1 MAPAEGGDVR
11 RDRFR
16 RSRLFWP
23 VLVGVLV
30 VFAAGVA
37 FAQTSQ
43 LGGKLRAGGDVVVPE
58 GETVQGDLYASGG
71 SVRVEGTVDGDLV
84 ASGGQV
90 HVSGEVTGDLLA
102 GAGSVD
108 VSGQIGG
115 DARVGAGQ
123 VTVSGSVGEDLLA
136 GAGQVTLTSSGE
148 VGEDL
153 IFGTGRMTLDGRVEG
168 DVLGSTGN
176 YVRRGT
182 VGGTENVNITKRGE
196 EAEPTVADRILDV
209 FQRFLSVLIVAA
221 LLLWLAPRLVDGASD
236 TLRRRPLVS
245 LGIGLVGIVAFVVL
259 VVVIILVAVLVAI
272 GLGLVG
278 LDGLGGTTVFATM
291 VGLVVLGFL
300 FFFVVAFGAHVLVGM
315 SVGRLALGD
324 AGARRWW
331 ALVVGVLIVVVM
343 TSLPVVGGWIAFLV
357 AILGLG
363 ALLLELNPWRRRGA
377 QTA

>member
-1 MAPAEGGDVR
+1 VR
-11 RDRFR
+11 GDRFR

-30 VFAAGVA
+30 IFAAGVA

-90 HVSGEVTGDLLA
+90 QVSGEVTGDLLA
-102 GAGSVD
+102 GSGSVD
-108 VSGQIGG
+108 ISGQIGG

-136 GAGQVTLTSSGE
+136 GAGQVTLTSSGD

-182 VGGTENVNITKRGE
+182 VGGTENVNITRRGE

-221 LLLWLAPRLVDGASD
+221 LLLWLAPRLVDGSSD

-278 LDGLGGTTVFATM
+278 LDGLGGTTIFATM

-315 SVGRLALGD
+315 SVGRLALGG

-331 ALVVGVLIVVVM
+331 ALVLGVLIVVVM